1 MNEDIEQD
9 LPAGRQDPQ
18 QAVPEP
24 VKPQPVDDGYK
35 DKYVRLLAEFENA
48 RKRQERERSQIIK
61 YAHEEIVVE
70 LLDVF
75 DDLER
80 ALAAA
85 KAKEGGVGTGVVK
98 GLEMVAMKLQDLLKK
113 YGVAPIEAVGKPF
126 DPHMHEPLMHEAS
139 GEHPDGHVMEEFQKG
154 YTLSGRVVRT
164 AKVKVAKNTK
174 P

>member
-85 KAKEGGVGTGVVK
+85 KAKPEAGLPAEAERESNSAKAGAGVVK
-98 GLEMVAMKLQDLLKK
+98 GLEMVAMKLQDVLKK
-113 YGVAPIEAVGKPF
+113 YG
-126 DPHMHEPLMHEAS
+126 
-139 GEHPDGHVMEEFQKG
+139 
-154 YTLSGRVVRT
+154 
-164 AKVKVAKNTK
+164 
-174 P
+174 

>member
-1 MNEDIEQD
+1 MNEDIE
-9 LPAGRQDPQ
+9 QDPQ

-24 VKPQPVDDGYK
+24 VKAEPVETKNAGLDDGYK

-85 KAKEGGVGTGVVK
+85 SAKGGSASGVVK
-98 GLEMVAMKLQDLLKK
+98 GLEIVAMKLQDVLKK

-164 AKVKVAKNTK
+164 AKVKVAKNN